1 MKKYVVMTD
10 SGADLSLAEERQLNI
25 SVVRLPLI
33 LNQKTVI
40 EEIEIERDQFIQSMK
55 AGSTVK
61 TAQPIVGDLLTLWD
75 RHLLEA
81 EKILYIPLSSRLSGS
96 YQSAKILS
104 ESYNGRVV
112 VVDAKLVCYPLQY
125 ACTQAVLLLEDGRS
139 VEEVKDIIENQAMMF
154 AALIPSTLEY
164 LKRGGR
170 MSSAAAALGSLLKI
184 TPILKV
190 EDGAIDVL
198 DKVRTHS
205 KAIETALNAIAKI
218 EHPNEYHWYIV
229 EADASDLALDLA
241 KRLESLIN
249 QPVVIRPIY
258 PIIMAHTGPGTIG
271 IGYTRK
277 LK

>member
-10 SGADLSLAEERQLNI
+10 SGADLSLDEERQLDI
-25 SVVRLPLI
+25 KVVRLPI
-33 LNQKTVI
+33 MINQQTII
-40 EEIEIERDQFIQSMK
+40 EEIGIDRDQFIQSMK
-55 AGSTVK
+55 NGEIVK
-61 TAQPIVGDLLTLWD
+61 TAQPIVGDLLKMWD
-75 RHLLEA
+75 ETLLEC
-81 EKILYIPLSSRLSGS
+81 EKILYLPLSSKLSGS
-96 YQSAKILS
+96 YQSAKVLS
-104 ESYNGRVV
+104 ESYNGRVI

-125 ACTQAVLLLEDGRS
+125 VCIQAKGLLDQGKS

-154 AALIPSTLEY
+154 AALIPSSLTY

-198 DKVRTHS
+198 DKVRTHK
-205 KAIETALNAIAKI
+205 KAIDTALNVLS
-218 EHPNEYHWYIV
+218 ELEDPQDYHWYIV
-229 EADASDLALDLA
+229 EADARDLAEELA
-241 KRLESLIN
+241 KRLEVLVN
-249 QPVVIRPIY
+249 QPVVIRPIF

>member
-10 SGADLSLAEERQLNI
+10 SGADLSLMEEHQLNI
-25 SVVRLPLI
+25 PVVRLPMS

-40 EEIEIERDQFIQSMK
+40 EGIEIDRDQFIQTMK
-55 AGSTVK
+55 DGSVVK
-61 TAQPIVGDLLTLWD
+61 TAQPIVGDLLAMWD
-75 RHLLEA
+75 KHLLEA

-96 YQSAKILS
+96 YQSAKLLS

-125 ACTQAVLLLEDGRS
+125 VCTQALLLLEDGKS
-139 VEEVKDIIENQAMMF
+139 VDEVKDIIESQAMMF
-154 AALIPSTLEY
+154 ATLIPSTLEY

-198 DKVRTHS
+198 DKVRTHT
-205 KAIETALNAIAKI
+205 KAIETALNTLSQV
-218 EHPNEYHWYIV
+218 EHPENYHWYIV
-229 EADASDLALDLA
+229 EADAYDLA
-241 KRLESLIN
+241 KELVVRLESLIN

-271 IGYTRK
+271 IGYTRI

>member
-40 EEIEIERDQFIQSMK
+40 EEIEIDRDQFLQSMK
-55 AGSTVK
+55 EGSTVK
-61 TAQPIVGDLLTLWD
+61 TAQPIVGDLLTMWD
-75 RHLLEA
+75 KHLLEA
-81 EKILYIPLSSRLSGS
+81 EKILYIPLSSGLSGS
-96 YQSAKILS
+96 YQSAKMLS
-104 ESYNGRVV
+104 ENYGGRVV

-125 ACTQAVLLLEDGRS
+125 VCSQAVLLLEDGKC
-139 VEEVKDIIENQAMMF
+139 VEEVKDIVESQAMMF

-190 EDGAIDVL
+190 ENGAIDVL
-198 DKVRTHS
+198 DKVRTHT
-205 KAIETALNAIAKI
+205 KAIETALNALSKV
-218 EHPNEYHWYIV
+218 EHPEKYHWYIV
-229 EADASDLALDLA
+229 EADAADLAYDLA
-241 KRLESLIN
+241 KRLEHLIK
-249 QPVVIRPIY
+249 QPVIIRPIY

-271 IGYTRK
+271 IGYTRI